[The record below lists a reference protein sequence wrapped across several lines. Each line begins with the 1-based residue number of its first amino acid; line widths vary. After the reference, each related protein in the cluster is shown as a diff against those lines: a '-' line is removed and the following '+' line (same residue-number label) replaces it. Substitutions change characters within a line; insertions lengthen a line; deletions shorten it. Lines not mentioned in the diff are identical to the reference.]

1 MFDFLVIGKG
11 LMGTAV
17 AKYLSE
23 ESTNVAVL
31 GPDEPTDWAKHE
43 GVFASHYDQ
52 GRITRQLSK
61 DIIWST
67 LAQRAIRQYAEIEAR
82 SGIRFY
88 FPVGGLYVGP
98 TAEHDQYLAQVGA
111 IGQQLGVNYEPFAS
125 RPEQFSFLEF
135 PDEFGGIYEPAPAGY
150 INPRDLIRA
159 QLAIFAANGGV
170 VVRETAVS
178 VTPHPNYVNI
188 KTLEGS
194 EFQAKKVVI
203 AAGAFTNDYD
213 LLPQKLPLR
222 VKTET
227 IILAEIPQSEV
238 DRLAKMPT
246 VIYKIDSPQ
255 LEDIYLLPPILY
267 PDGRFYLKMGC
278 NTSDDQT
285 LADLTQK
292 RNWLIHG
299 SSDTMLEPMRA
310 ALQAII
316 PNLKATSWQTKRCVI
331 TYTTK
336 GYPAIDELVAGHVYV
351 ATAGNGSSAKSSD
364 TIGRLAASLALHG
377 EWQDNLP
384 HDHFSIVSW

>member
-23 ESTNVAVL
+23 ESPNVAVL
-31 GPDEPTDWAKHE
+31 GPDEPSDWAKHE

-52 GRITRQLSK
+52 GRITRQLSR
-61 DIIWST
+61 DIVWST
-67 LAQRAIRQYAEIEAR
+67 LAQRAIRKYAEIERR

-98 TAEHDQYLAQVGA
+98 EADHDQYLAQVGA
-111 IGQQLGVNYEPFAS
+111 IGQQLGVNYKPFTS

-135 PDEFGGIYEPAPAGY
+135 PDGFGGIYEPAPAGY

-159 QLAIFAANGGV
+159 QLAIFESNGGV

-178 VTPHPNYVNI
+178 VTLQSNHVNI
-188 KTLEGS
+188 KTLEGNTY
-194 EFQAKKVVI
+194 QAKKVII

-222 VKTET
+222 IKSET
-227 IILAEIPQSEV
+227 IILAEIPQVEV
-238 DRLAKMPT
+238 ERLAGMPT
-246 VIYKIDSPQ
+246 VIYRIDSPH
-255 LEDIYLLPPILY
+255 LDDIYLLPPIMY

-292 RNWLIHG
+292 REWLIRG
-299 SSDTMLEPMRA
+299 NSDTMLEPMRA

-316 PNLKATSWQTKRCVI
+316 PNLKAASWQTKRCVI

-336 GYPAIDELVAGHVYV
+336 GYPAIDELVAGQVYI

-364 TIGRLAASLALHG
+364 AIGRLAANFALH
-377 EWQDNLP
+377 EKWLDNL
-384 HDHFSIVSW
+384 HHAHFSIVTK